1 MKGTILFL
9 SAILLFSGCSKQ
21 EQKNEKPIIFVSI
34 QPQAGLLKSLVGD
47 NADVRTLVG
56 EGQSPH
62 SYEPTARQLAA
73 LGEAKMLFTVGVP
86 FEKSLLTK
94 IKPLYPQLPIIGT
107 DAQIEKRLMGQEHH
121 HHDEDE
127 EEGDHDHEDHGG
139 PDPHVWLS
147 AVNAKLITETM
158 YAALEEDGLADPVA
172 YTNLIQTLE
181 TLDSSMAKQLAP
193 YKGSRI
199 YVFHPAF
206 GYFADRYGLVQVP
219 IELDGKSPSPRQLGD
234 LIEAA
239 QVDGVKVIFV
249 QKQFPV
255 ESAAAVADAIGG
267 SVVQLNP
274 LDEDVVANLQQIT
287 EAIKSSYQ

>member
-9 SAILLFSGCSKQ
+9 SALLLLSGCSKQ
-21 EQKNEKPIIFVSI
+21 EQKNEKPILFVSI
-34 QPQAGLLKSLVGD
+34 QPQAGLLKTLVGD

-86 FEKSLLTK
+86 FEKSLLKK
-94 IKPLYPQLPIIGT
+94 IRSLYPDLPIIGT
-107 DAQIEKRLMGQEHH
+107 DAQIEKRSMAHEH
-121 HHDEDE
+121 HHDEEDGHDE
-127 EEGDHDHEDHGG
+127 EDDHDDGEQL
-139 PDPHVWLS
+139 DPHVWLS
-147 AVNAKLITETM
+147 PLNAELITETM
-158 YAALEEDGLADPVA
+158 FHALETEGLADPDA

-181 TLDSSMAKQLAP
+181 TLDATTMEQLAP
-193 YKGSRI
+193 YKGSRF
-199 YVFHPAF
+199 YVFHPSF

-234 LIEAA
+234 LIEMA

-249 QKQFPV
+249 QKQFPID
-255 ESAAAVADAIGG
+255 SANAVANAIGG
-267 SVVQLNP
+267 SVIQLNP
-274 LDEDVVANLQQIT
+274 LDEDVVANLQQIAD
-287 EAIKSSYQ
+287 AIRSSYQ